1 MIKTRA
7 ARRKELEG
15 TQDQPQQSADEK
27 PKSDGGPTDILE
39 KGTPVKYPPS
49 EKSRRSSS
57 SSIRAQRHKLELE
70 AAEAKARIQMEL
82 IDKKLAADLNNLE
95 YSSRS
100 HTNEEVERWLERSQ
114 QLEQPAPEDGLTT
127 GGLCPPATE
136 NATTGN
142 AAAGNDYGTVQMLA
156 SALKDLAAAST
167 SHSRSANLLSRIS
180 TPQDLPMFSGDPMDW
195 LQFRQAYEESTQVCN
210 FSPKENLWCLRKCLR
225 GPAKEAVTALLITAT
240 SPVVVMATLELQFGN
255 PEVIINRI
263 TYDIKKLHPISFDYH
278 KDIVPFS
285 IKVRNYVAAVRALNR
300 QEYLQ
305 DTGIASVIINKLP
318 TILISKWTDYSYGL
332 LAGGA
337 KCKLDILSEFLN
349 QEAV

>member
-39 KGTPVKYPPS
+39 KGIPVKYPPS

-70 AAEAKARIQMEL
+70 AAKEKARIQMEL

-95 YSSRS
+95 YSSRSSRS

-114 QLEQPAPEDGLTT
+114 QLEQPAPEDALTT

-156 SALKDLAAAST
+156 STLKDLAAAST

-210 FSPKENLWCLRKCLR
+210 FSPKENSWRLRKCLH

-240 SPVVVMATLELQFGN
+240 SPDVVMATLELQFGKRN
-255 PEVIINRI
+255 EPCA
-263 TYDIKKLHPISFDYH
+263 TLTPLGWCLHGR
-278 KDIVPFS
+278 VP
-285 IKVRNYVAAVRALNR
+285 AH
-300 QEYLQ
+300 
-305 DTGIASVIINKLP
+305 
-318 TILISKWTDYSYGL
+318 
-332 LAGGA
+332 LAGERTCHINLYLSKDLEEA
-337 KCKLDILSEFLN
+337 QSEQRILAELHDEISYRFRDCKWLESDYTADYVMN
-349 QEAV
+349 DYTDD